1 MFLVVIGYPITVIH
15 TSIITISTF
24 IKLIIIIII
33 IIPTPIIIIICTP
46 IIIRLLLL
54 KLVIFS
60 KEFIIEINL
69 NPLILIPIQRKVF
82 SSPLPLQRSFAVILR
97 QVEQTT

>member
-33 IIPTPIIIIICTP
+33 IIPTPIIIICTP